1 MDNLAAEIL
10 TFWFGST
17 DLAKPLEKR
26 QVWFRSTPQFD
37 QEIKDRF
44 TETHKR
50 ASEGDLDYFKGTP

>member
-26 QVWFRSTPQFD
+26 QVWFRSTPEFD
-37 QEIKDRF
+37 QEIKD
-44 TETHKR
+44 
-50 ASEGDLDYFKGTP
+50 